1 MVKSQIRRGAACKR
15 SCGLAQVAGGL
26 TKVMDRVIVDGPH
39 RQFLPVEEDG
49 LSCDRPCIRA
59 HRILDVRVILGGT
72 EGTALYERFS
82 SWQVI
87 HLCPPRY
94 RFMRQYL

>member
-1 MVKSQIRRGAACKR
+1 
-15 SCGLAQVAGGL
+15 
-26 TKVMDRVIVDGPH
+26 MDRVIVDGPH

-72 EGTALYERFS
+72 EGTALYERYS
-82 SWQVI
+82 SWQVS

-94 RFMRQYL
+94 CFMRQYL